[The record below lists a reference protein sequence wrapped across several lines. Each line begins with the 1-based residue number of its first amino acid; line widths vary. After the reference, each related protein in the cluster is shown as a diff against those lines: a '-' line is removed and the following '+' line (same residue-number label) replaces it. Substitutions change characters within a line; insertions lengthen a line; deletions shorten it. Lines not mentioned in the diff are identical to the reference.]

1 LKLGASQTMRI
12 AQELYEGIELGNG
25 SVGLIT
31 YMRTDSVNVAKEA
44 QAQAREYIA
53 ANYGAEYVPEG
64 RTSTAAARARRK
76 PTRPS
81 ARPM

>member
-31 YMRTDSVNVAKEA
+31 
-44 QAQAREYIA
+44 
-53 ANYGAEYVPEG
+53 
-64 RTSTAAARARRK
+64 
-76 PTRPS
+76 
-81 ARPM
+81 